1 MKKIFTILLTA
12 GAACLISETASAQ
25 SLKDLFSKD
34 NIKDVVENVTGLDL
48 SKDEAVITGT
58 WQFSGTAVELESKDI
73 LKKAA
78 AKLAVE
84 TIEKKLDETIAKIG
98 ITPGLFAFTFNE
110 DKSFIVEFKKK
121 EIKGTYTLSDDKKKL
136 TLTFGRFTKLGTMEV
151 ITDLGSKELELMF
164 KADNLLELLGKIT
177 SEGNSDSMKT
187 LSTLVGAYEGINLG
201 LELSK

>member
-110 DKSFIVEFKKK
+110 DQSFIVGFKKK

-136 TLTFGRFTKLGTMEV
+136 TLTFGRFSKLGTMEV

>member
-58 WQFSGTAVELESKDI
+58 WKFSGTAVELESKDF

-84 TIEKKLDETIAKIG
+84 TIEKKLDETITKIG
-98 ITPGLFAFTFNE
+98 VAPGLFSFTFNA
-110 DKSFIVEFKKK
+110 DKTFSIGFKKR
-121 EIKGTYTLSDDKKKL
+121 EIKGTYTLSADKKKL
-136 TLTFGRFTKLGTMEV
+136 TLTFGRLTKLGTMDV
-151 ITDLGSKELELMF
+151 ITDLGSKELSLMF
-164 KADNLLELLGKIT
+164 KAANFIDLLGKVT
-177 SEGNSDSMKT
+177 SEGGSDTMKT
-187 LSTLVGAYEGINLG
+187 LATLVSAYDGINIG
-201 LELSK
+201 FELSR

>member
-84 TIEKKLDETIAKIG
+84 TIEKKLDETVAKIG

-110 DKSFIVEFKKK
+110 DKSFIVGFKKK

-151 ITDLGSKELELMF
+151 ITDLGSKELDLMF
-164 KADNLLELLGKIT
+164 KADNLLDLLGKIT

>member
-58 WQFSGTAVELESKDI
+58 WQYSGTAVELESKDI

-110 DKSFIVEFKKK
+110 DQSFIVGFKKK

-201 LELSK
+201 LELSR

>member
-84 TIEKKLDETIAKIG
+84 TIEKKLDEREPRPFVKCEYKIK
-98 ITPGLFAFTFNE
+98 N
-110 DKSFIVEFKKK
+110 
-121 EIKGTYTLSDDKKKL
+121 
-136 TLTFGRFTKLGTMEV
+136 GRV
-151 ITDLGSKELELMF
+151 
-164 KADNLLELLGKIT
+164 
-177 SEGNSDSMKT
+177 
-187 LSTLVGAYEGINLG
+187 Y
-201 LELSK
+201 

>member
-110 DKSFIVEFKKK
+110 DKSFIVGFKKK

-136 TLTFGRFTKLGTMEV
+136 TLTFGRFSKLGTMEV

>member
-110 DKSFIVEFKKK
+110 DKSFIVGFKKK
-121 EIKGTYTLSDDKKKL
+121 EIKGTYTLSEDKKKL

-151 ITDLGSKELELMF
+151 ITDLGSKELDLMF

>member
-110 DKSFIVEFKKK
+110 DKSFIVGFKKK

>member
-110 DKSFIVEFKKK
+110 DKSFIVGFKKK

-136 TLTFGRFTKLGTMEV
+136 TLTFGRFTRLGTMEV
-151 ITDLGSKELELMF
+151 ITDLGSKELDLMF

>member
-58 WQFSGTAVELESKDI
+58 WQYSGTAVELESKDI

-110 DKSFIVEFKKK
+110 DKSFIVGFKKK

-151 ITDLGSKELELMF
+151 ITDLGSKELDLMF

>member
-12 GAACLISETASAQ
+12 GAACLLCETASAQ

-48 SKDEAVITGT
+48 SKEDAVITGT

-84 TIEKKLDETIAKIG
+84 TIEKKLDETVANIG
-98 ITPGLFAFTFNE
+98 ITPGIFSFTFNA
-110 DKSFIVEFKKK
+110 DNTFGIGFKKK
-121 EIKGTYTLSDDKKKL
+121 ELKGTYTLSADKKTL
-136 TLTFGRFTKLGTMEV
+136 TLTFGKFTKLGTMNV
-151 ITDLGSKELELMF
+151 ITDLGSKELSLLF
-164 KADNLLELLGKIT
+164 KADNLLDLLGKVT
-177 SEGNSDSMKT
+177 SETNSDSMKT
-187 LSTLVGAYEGINLG
+187 LSTLVGAYDGINLG